1 MAGRRMFAR
10 TVVCTG
16 RFVDLPDSAQA
27 LYFQLGM
34 NADDD
39 GFAEGALVLRMC
51 RKEEKDLRALEQAG
65 LVRVFGEGR
74 ITYLVDWTVN
84 NQIRKDR
91 YHESPYAYL
100 LKEEPASSP
109 AAVPE
114 PEPEQEP
121 EKEKEPKPEKETEPE
136 PERVP
141 DRKPKKAPK
150 KPPKKGT
157 EKPPE
162 SVPRGGGFYVNPDL
176 LTAVPAK
183 NPVWRIG

>member
-39 GFAEGALVLRMC
+39 GFAEGALILRMC
-51 RKEEKDLRALEQAG
+51 RKEEADLRLLEQAG
-65 LVRVFGEGR
+65 LVRVFGEEL
-74 ITYLVDWTVN
+74 ITYLVDWKVN

-91 YHESPYAYL
+91 YHESPYAHL
-100 LKEEPASSP
+100 LEEAPAP
-109 AAVPE
+109 AAE
-114 PEPEQEP
+114 PETTQEEEP
-121 EKEKEPKPEKETEPE
+121 EKEPEAPEKETP
-136 PERVP
+136 
-141 DRKPKKAPK
+141 KAPEK
-150 KPPKKGT
+150 QGEKPPKRASR
-157 EKPPE
+157 KPPRKGAGKPPAP
-162 SVPRGGGFYVNPDL
+162 VPRREGFHIDPDL
-176 LTAVPAK
+176 LTAVPAQ